1 MFVSV
6 IFVGVYA
13 HVCASVQTYL
23 KSHPLVLALA
33 SLIRTSLTLTPPP
46 SPAHATRAQTRRGV
60 EAEKD
65 MFLSVS
71 VQREDSH
78 DGQRSVHST
87 PNPKALKSHTLNPKL
102 CTVLERHAH
111 THTYTLNTT
120 NAVGD

>member
-1 MFVSV
+1 M

-13 HVCASVQTYL
+13 YVCAPVQTYL

-65 MFLSVS
+65 MFLSVV
-71 VQREDSH
+71 VQRDYAH
-78 DGQRSVHST
+78 DAQRSECST
-87 PNPKALKSHTLNPKL
+87 QTLNEP
-102 CTVLERHAH
+102 
-111 THTYTLNTT
+111 
-120 NAVGD
+120 